1 MPKVEQKSSFIQR
14 VIVNVMIV
22 IITTILCLL
31 LLEVLLRIVKPSIV
45 NSFSRQPLIYQPHE
59 SLGYTYIPSSEGLI
73 FRERNY
79 HLNVKINSH
88 GFHDEEFALQKPKDV
103 TRIAI
108 VGDSFSAGLHV
119 SSEQTYANVLERL
132 LNESDACKCEV
143 YNFGVDGYGTD
154 NELIMLRDVA
164 LNYQPDIVILQIF
177 KNDISNARIPITFRD
192 NYRGYVIYYDDGVN
206 LANTMKSIDK
216 YLSEPLNQFLV
227 STSLDSYVVRA
238 FYNLFLL
245 NAENR
250 LNLITGNGYRG
261 FSLKNSQQYSESEAQ
276 AIVIDNIENM
286 QSLCNENDCQFLVMV
301 LPSKTDATEEELSY
315 YAEPIMESLDESDIV
330 YVDMFAPL
338 TDQIKQGN
346 AMYLP
351 YDGHNNVEGYAVI
364 GSELAEYM
372 IESGLLTN

>member
-1 MPKVEQKSSFIQR
+1 MAQVEQKSNFTQR

-22 IITTILCLL
+22 IVATILCLL
-31 LLEVLLRIVKPSIV
+31 LLEILLRIVNPSIV

-59 SLGYTYIPSSEGLI
+59 SLGYTYIPSSEGLL
-73 FRERNY
+73 FRESDY
-79 HLNVKINSH
+79 HVNVQINSH
-88 GFHDEEFALQKPKDV
+88 GFHDEEFTLQKPEDI

-108 VGDSFSAGLHV
+108 VGDSYSAGLHV
-119 SSEQTYANVLERL
+119 SSEQTYANVLERQ

-177 KNDISNARIPITFRD
+177 KNDISNAKIPITFRD

-206 LANTMKSIDK
+206 RANIVKSIDK

-227 STSLDSYVVRA
+227 STTPDIYVVRA
-238 FYNLFLL
+238 FYNLFLR
-245 NAENR
+245 NEENR
-250 LNLITGNGYRG
+250 SNHITLNGYRG
-261 FSLKNSQQYSESEAQ
+261 FSLKNIQQYSESEAQ
-276 AIVIDNIENM
+276 ARLIDNIENM

-301 LPSKTDATEEELSY
+301 LPSKPEAKREELSY
-315 YAEPIMESLDESDIV
+315 YAKPIMKSLDESDIV
-330 YVDMFAPL
+330 YVDMFPPL
-338 TDQIKQGN
+338 TDQIEQGN
-346 AMYLP
+346 AMYWL
-351 YDGHNNVEGYAVI
+351 YDGHINVEGYTVI

-372 IESGLLTN
+372 MESGLLTN